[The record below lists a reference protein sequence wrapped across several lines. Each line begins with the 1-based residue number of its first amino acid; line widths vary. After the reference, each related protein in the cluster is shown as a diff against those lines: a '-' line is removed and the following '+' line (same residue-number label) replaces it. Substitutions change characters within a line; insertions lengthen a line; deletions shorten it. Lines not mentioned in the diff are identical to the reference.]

1 MLIHS
6 RRRGSSLSR
15 WAFWSDPQVPLKFK
29 SNCLLPTPFRTPL
42 LLPAAQSMHNHTLA
56 PGAQV
61 TAPFPSRCLER
72 DLKTMI
78 NFYLVLFYATLI
90 LLSRQVCRLLV
101 QLLLSRVGAESRV

>member
-1 MLIHS
+1 
-6 RRRGSSLSR
+6 
-15 WAFWSDPQVPLKFK
+15 
-29 SNCLLPTPFRTPL
+29 
-42 LLPAAQSMHNHTLA
+42 MHNHTLA

-72 DLKTMI
+72 DLKTTI

-101 QLLLSRVGAESRV
+101 QLLLSRLWVQRAGSDSSMAGASHGGAEQGGEHCR

>member
-1 MLIHS
+1 M
-6 RRRGSSLSR
+6 
-15 WAFWSDPQVPLKFK
+15 Q
-29 SNCLLPTPFRTPL
+29 NY
-42 LLPAAQSMHNHTLA
+42 TLA

-72 DLKTMI
+72 DLKIMI

-101 QLLLSRVGAESRV
+101 QLLLSGQSVQRAGSEIPTQQRPGLVLHRAEQGGQHCRSAGLVP